1 MTTEQRTLAEEA
13 LRNLSRAAIGIR
25 QLGDDETANAL
36 TRLHTDVARKV
47 AEQEARLESH

>member
-1 MTTEQRTLAEEA
+1 MSERRALAEEA
-13 LRNLSRAAIGIR
+13 LRDLSRAAIGIR
-25 QLGDDETANAL
+25 KLGDDETADAL